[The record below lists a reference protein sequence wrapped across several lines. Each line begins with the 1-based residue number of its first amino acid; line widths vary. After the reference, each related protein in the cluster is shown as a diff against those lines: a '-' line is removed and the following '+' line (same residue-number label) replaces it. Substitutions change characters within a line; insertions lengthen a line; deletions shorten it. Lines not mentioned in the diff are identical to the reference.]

1 MKLTLTVG
9 VLSNGGKLFNKFDDC
24 ISTRTGGAIVVGGAG
39 VAIGTNVPS
48 CNEK

>member
-1 MKLTLTVG
+1 MFILLTVG

-24 ISTRTGGAIVVGGAG
+24 ISMRIGGAMVVGGAG

-48 CNEK
+48 